1 MTPLVL
7 LYMQASSCEVMML
20 RTARRYDAQ
29 TDTVVFA
36 NGTPFTR
43 DSLRLAGLQSYA
55 DCMFEFCASLS
66 TMGVDNAEYALLM
79 ALCIFAGTIIIFFLL
94 CTQ

>member
-1 MTPLVL
+1 
-7 LYMQASSCEVMML
+7 ML
-20 RTARRYDAQ
+20 RTARRYDAT

-43 DSLRLAGLQSYA
+43 DSLRMAGLQSYA
-55 DCMFEFCASLS
+55 DCMFEFCHSLS

-79 ALCIFAGTIIIFFLL
+79 ALCIFAGKSYCIF
-94 CTQ
+94 CM